1 MMAWMTNKPQ
11 NRRVLFWGLLV
22 ALLLV
27 GCSFQQRSAV
37 PELQQ
42 QPFFVPPTLVPP
54 TPIVTATV
62 AAFARSTQEVNCTDG
77 LTFLSDQ
84 TIPDGSQVQPGSTL
98 SKVWEVKNSGT
109 CSWTAAYRVRLIA
122 GDPLG
127 AAEEQ
132 ALVPTLG
139 GNTADLRIVFR
150 APDEPGNYR
159 SAWQAYNPQGE
170 PFGDPF
176 FIDFVVVAASPPTPT
191 P

>member
-1 MMAWMTNKPQ
+1 MTSKP
-11 NRRVLFWGLLV
+11 RLTLSVVLWLGLV
-22 ALLLV
+22 LLLA
-27 GCSFQQRSAV
+27 GCSLQQRSASTE
-37 PELQQ
+37 PQ

-54 TPIVTATV
+54 TPIVTATA
-62 AAFARSTQEVNCTDG
+62 AAFARSTQELNCTNG

-84 TIPDGSQVQPGSTL
+84 TIPDGSQVEPGSTL

-109 CSWTAAYRVRLIA
+109 CSWTAAYRVKLIA

-139 GNTADLRIVFR
+139 GSTAALRIVFQ
-150 APDEPGNYR
+150 APTQPGNYR
-159 SAWQAYNPQGE
+159 SAWQAYDPQGE

-176 FIDFVVVAASPPTPT
+176 FIDFVVVSASPPTPT